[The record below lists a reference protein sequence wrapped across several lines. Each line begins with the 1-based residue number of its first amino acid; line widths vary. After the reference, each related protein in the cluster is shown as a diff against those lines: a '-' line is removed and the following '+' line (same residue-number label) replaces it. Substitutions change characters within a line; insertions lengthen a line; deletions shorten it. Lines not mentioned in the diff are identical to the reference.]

1 MVKEK
6 FGVGQSIKYAKRKPR
21 KALVFLLVVTLIA
34 FLINMAL
41 LPYLE
46 KYVSKRKSREIEKL
60 KYEYALMSLRME
72 RMNNKLQELNE
83 QDDSL
88 YSKVFGLAPLTEEQR
103 LAGVGGHDM
112 NADLSGYEYSYLMKN
127 TNTKLKALESKIQ
140 VQEESFKRIQKKAR
154 EVALKIA
161 CIPAVQPLSNKR
173 NVQLSSGFGMRLH
186 PVHDTYKMHTGQD
199 FTAPKGTAIH
209 ATGDGVVA
217 FAGNDH
223 NGYGKYVI
231 IKHGYGYQTLYGHMS
246 RIDVQKGD
254 LVKRGDVIGG
264 VGSTGT
270 STAMHLHYEVIKK
283 GVKVDPANYFF
294 NDISYNEYREMMEI
308 SRRINRALD

>member
-1 MVKEK
+1 MSKEK

-46 KYVSKRKSREIEKL
+46 KYVSKRKSREIDKL

-72 RMNNKLQELNE
+72 RMNKDLQNLAN

-88 YSKVFGLAPLTEEQR
+88 YASVFGLTPLTEEQR
-103 LAGVGGHDM
+103 MAGVGGHDM
-112 NADLSGYEYSYLMKN
+112 NKNLSGYEYSHLMKS
-127 TNTKLKALESKIQ
+127 TNTKLKALEGKIQ
-140 VQEESFKRIQKKAR
+140 VQEESFKRIQKKAQD
-154 EVALKIA
+154 VAHKIA
-161 CIPAVQPLSNKR
+161 NIPAIQPLKNKH

-186 PVHDTYKMHTGQD
+186 PVHDTYRMHTGQD
-199 FTAPKGTAIH
+199 FTAPKGTPIH
-209 ATGDGVVA
+209 ATGDGTIV

-254 LVKRGDVIGG
+254 KVKRGDVIGG

-270 STAMHLHYEVIKK
+270 STAMHVHYEVIKK
-283 GVKVDPANYFF
+283 GSKVDPANFF
-294 NDISYNEYREMMEI
+294 FDDITYTEYREMMEI